1 MSKDRFER
9 IEGKAEPL
17 PQGVREAV
25 EHLNRF
31 ANLEIGELRAPA
43 PAAAASSQ
51 RILCRHCSQP
61 NEPQRETCWA
71 CFKKLAAEA
80 AAAQK
85 PPEPDFTIV
94 LDGKTY
100 KSSDKDLPEDI
111 RELMRRI
118 QAKGYSED
126 LLVEWRNWRVT
137 RNEARLAAQHNREV
151 KVFKGQRVSVIRIDD
166 KVYTSDDPNLSADFK
181 ELFAYVEKNG
191 VTPALMEHLRGQ
203 GDNAKFRPA
212 TTAHPS
218 DGDVEFWKQAEAQMR
233 SRAPASI
240 GQSHDEWQ
248 LDAAR
253 QRHEQQRW
261 RVIGQLAPIGIIA
274 FAYVVAALFK
284 GC

>member
-17 PQGVREAV
+17 PPGVKAAV

-31 ANLEIGELRAPA
+31 ANLEIGELRAPGSSS
-43 PAAAASSQ
+43 AASPQ
-51 RILCRHCSQP
+51 RTLCRHCSQP

-71 CFKKLAAEA
+71 CFKKLGADAP
-80 AAAQK
+80 AQR
-85 PPEPDFTIV
+85 PAEPDFTIV

-111 RELMRRI
+111 RELMKRI
-118 QAKGYSED
+118 QEKGYSED
-126 LLVEWRNWRVT
+126 LLVEWRNWRLT

-181 ELFAYVEKNG
+181 ELFAYVEKHG

-203 GDNAKFRPA
+203 GASAKFRPA
-212 TTAHPS
+212 TTAQPS
-218 DGDVEFWKQAEAQMR
+218 DGDLEFWKQAEAQMKTR
-233 SRAPASI
+233 RPASI
-240 GQSHDEWQ
+240 EQTHDEWQ
-248 LDAAR
+248 LESAR
-253 QRHEQQRW
+253 QRHERQRW